1 MMHKARADACQS
13 RDGDYISS
21 MFTKTTHSIKVTAT
35 PKFLDQHSEPADDH
49 FVWSYTIQLENCGAR
64 TVQLLNRHWKITDA
78 HGLTQEVRG
87 AGVIGEQPVLK
98 PGEAFRY
105 TSGTAL
111 TTASGIMFGEYE
123 MATPEGERFEVEVP
137 AFSLD
142 SPYEMGVLN

>member
-1 MMHKARADACQS
+1 
-13 RDGDYISS
+13 
-21 MFTKTTHSIKVTAT
+21 MFSKVTHSIKVTAS
-35 PKFLDQHSEPADDH
+35 PQFLDQHSEPDEDH
-49 FVWSYTIQLENCGAR
+49 FVWAYTIQLENNGEE

-87 AGVIGEQPVLK
+87 QGVIGEQPVLK

-111 TTASGIMFGEYE
+111 GTSSGIMLGEYE
-123 MATPEGERFEVEVP
+123 MENPQGQRFSIEVP

-142 SPYEMGVLN
+142 SPYQVARPN